1 MHLPADL
8 LEIEI
13 YYNKR
18 KFFGAFLFKETI
30 SLLKKKISFLS
41 KEEKELSLF
50 MISRSRE
57 IFLEQKRARA
67 RFHFRKALAGAS
79 RGGAPIILDP

>member
-1 MHLPADL
+1 MFILASEFSFFLADFAFPVADF

-30 SLLKKKISFLS
+30 SLLKKKISFLF
-41 KEEKELSLF
+41 KERISLSL
-50 MISRSRE
+50 
-57 IFLEQKRARA
+57 
-67 RFHFRKALAGAS
+67 
-79 RGGAPIILDP
+79 